1 MMRRAVASIATG
13 LATIT
18 LLGCAAA
25 DAAAAKR
32 MRTSAPRKAAH
43 QPELIVCATN
53 NGCHEVPR
61 GCGYEYRRS
70 GHGSVVVILCDRR

>member
-1 MMRRAVASIATG
+1 MIRWAVACIAVG

-18 LLGCAAA
+18 LLGSAA

-32 MRTSAPRKAAH
+32 MRAPAPRKAPH

>member
-1 MMRRAVASIATG
+1 MGRALVSAAAS
-13 LATIT
+13 LAIVV
-18 LLGCAAA
+18 LLGAGA
-25 DAAAAKR
+25 DAAASQ
-32 MRTSAPRKAAH
+32 RTRAANSRKAAA

-70 GHGSVVVILCDRR
+70 GHGSVVVILCDKR

>member
-1 MMRRAVASIATG
+1 MRRAIAYIAAG
-13 LATIT
+13 LATII
-18 LLGCAAA
+18 LLGSATA

-32 MRTSAPRKAAH
+32 MRVPAPRSALH

-61 GCGYEYRRS
+61 GCGYQYRRS
-70 GHGSVVVILCDRR
+70 GHGSVVMILCDRR

>member
-1 MMRRAVASIATG
+1 MRRAIAYIAAG
-13 LATIT
+13 LTTII
-18 LLGCAAA
+18 LLGSVA
-25 DAAAAKR
+25 DAATAKR
-32 MRTSAPRKAAH
+32 VRAPAPRKAPH

-70 GHGSVVVILCDRR
+70 GHCSVVVILCYRR